1 MKIQKIL
8 VANRGE
14 IAQRIIKTIRE
25 LGLDS
30 VAIYSDAD
38 IDGIHVHSADEAVF
52 ISNGYLDQ
60 DQIIQRAKEMNV
72 EGYPTIVLVTKDGN
86 TQTCNAERNVD
97 SWKNWV
103 EERVQ

>member
-52 ISNGYLDQ
+52 ISKWL
-60 DQIIQRAKEMNV
+60 
-72 EGYPTIVLVTKDGN
+72 
-86 TQTCNAERNVD
+86 
-97 SWKNWV
+97 S
-103 EERVQ
+103 